1 MFTLLN
7 TVLLIIILVKLFKIH
22 RDLLEIDR

>member
-7 TVLLIIILVKLFKIH
+7 TVLLIIILFKLRALSK
-22 RDLLEIDR
+22 DVNMIDV

>member
-22 RDLLEIDR
+22 RDVLEIDR